1 VKHLLSTFA
10 ISSLLIVSI
19 GSWLPGNLTPRVRA
33 QDARVSIEPRAKPAS
48 SGNASR
54 ADSNFTVTGSLVL
67 VPVLVT
73 DPQDHLVTGLDKQH
87 FKIFEDKVEQPI
99 THFASE
105 DAPMTVALVFDSSG
119 SMGAKLQKSRAAVAE
134 FLRIANPEDEFAL
147 IQFNDTAKLSVPFT
161 RKGQEIQSQLMF
173 TQSKGRTA
181 LLDALYLALLEMK
194 HAHNSRKA
202 LLIISDGGDNSSR
215 YTTREVKALVQ
226 ESDVQ
231 IYSIGI
237 FESLARRSQTPEE
250 LNGPDL
256 LGDVATQSGGRL
268 FEIHDL
274 NELPD
279 VASKIAV
286 ALRNEYVLGYSP
298 VAAKRDGKYH
308 RIQVKMARVKGVPP
322 LRAFFRSGYYASTE

>member
-1 VKHLLSTFA
+1 VKHRMSIFV
-10 ISSLLIVSI
+10 ISSLLIVSS
-19 GSWLPGNLTPRVRA
+19 GAWLPGNLALTAQA
-33 QDARVSIEPRAKPAS
+33 QDARVSIEPRSKPAASGTADRIDS
-48 SGNASR
+48 SFA
-54 ADSNFTVTGSLVL
+54 VTGALVL

-87 FKIFEDKVEQPI
+87 FKVFEDKIEQPI

-105 DAPMTVALVFDSSG
+105 DVPMTVGLVFDSSG
-119 SMGAKLQKSRAAVAE
+119 SMGNKLQKSRAAVAE
-134 FLRIANPEDEFAL
+134 FLRIANPEDEFSL
-147 IQFNDTAKLSVPFT
+147 VQFSDTARLSVPLT
-161 RKGQEIQSQLMF
+161 RQGQEIQNQLMF

-181 LLDALYLALLEMK
+181 LLDAIYLALVEMK
-194 HAHNSRKA
+194 HAHNTRKA

-215 YTTREVKALVQ
+215 YTTKEVKTLVQ

-237 FESLARRSQTPEE
+237 FESMSRRSQTPEE

-256 LGDVATQSGGRL
+256 LGEVANQSGGRL
-268 FEIHDL
+268 FEIQDL

-286 ALRNEYVLGYSP
+286 ALRNEYVLGFSP
-298 VAAKRDGKYH
+298 TAAKRDGKYH

-322 LRAFFRSGYYASTE
+322 LRAFFRSGYYAATE